1 MPWIKHSIICSGLIV
16 TLAACQAM
24 PAQETAKTK
33 LPVQVY
39 QTPAPSSAGSSEQAA
54 PSTAAAA
61 TTRQTALTQYFGATQ
76 RPSPPVSR
84 RGAPYDYSKDG
95 VDLNFA
101 GTDVREVVDIILG
114 DLLKRDYSID
124 PAVQGQVT
132 LRTGRPV
139 TLGSLLPAL
148 ETTLADVGAALLD
161 RGDRYDVVPRNQ
173 LRTGS
178 LPFKAQPKP
187 GSPRPAGYALE
198 IFPLD
203 YSLATE
209 VEQILRPIASD
220 GSIVQ
225 VSDRHG
231 HIILAGS
238 SAERENLARLITAFD
253 VDWLENKAFALYRLD
268 HVQPAALIDTLEDVL
283 DLKQTNTQQRLIALP
298 RMKAVLGVAADR
310 RRLRQIDS
318 WVRRLDVPAETGE
331 RRLHLY
337 AVQNV
342 DAVQLAATLQK
353 VLGFESEDTTAAT
366 PSTETPSQN
375 QTNVRSETR
384 LEAGQTQPASGQSQ
398 PRVIANE
405 QSNALMIYA
414 TNEEFRKLKDTLE
427 LMDVFTQ
434 QVMIEAVLAEVTL
447 NDDLNYGLQWSFDND
462 DVTISLSSADNGA
475 VASQFPGFSVL
486 YSGTS
491 DVRAVLNAIQS
502 VTDLKVLSSPKLL
515 VLNNQTASLQVGDQ
529 VPIVTQQS
537 QGVIDDNAPVINTV
551 ELRDT
556 GVILEVTPRISES
569 GLVFIEINQEVSDV
583 AETTTSG
590 IDSPTIQQRQ
600 LKTTIG
606 IQDGNTIALGGLIRE
621 TKTRTNSGIP
631 LLKDI
636 PIAGNLFKS
645 NTQVNRRTELVILLT
660 PRIVRDLSSAQ
671 DMTTKLLEDFDGL
684 DAQIIPQPKS

>member
-1 MPWIKHSIICSGLIV
+1 MPWTHPIARLSALSL
-16 TLAACQAM
+16 TLAACQAI
-24 PAQETAKTK
+24 PLDQQSRTQ

-39 QTPAPSSAGSSEQAA
+39 QAPAGAVQPLAQAGQ
-54 PSTAAAA
+54 
-61 TTRQTALTQYFGATQ
+61 TRQASATSQQTTYFGVAN
-76 RPSPPVSR
+76 RPSPNVAR
-84 RGAPYDYSKDG
+84 RGAQYDYSEDG
-95 VDLNFA
+95 VDLNFV

-124 PAVQGQVT
+124 PNVNGQVT

-161 RGDRYDVVPRNQ
+161 RGDRLDVVPRNQ

-178 LPFKAQPKP
+178 LPFKTAPKK
-187 GSPRPAGYALE
+187 GLPRPAGYALE
-198 IFPLD
+198 IFPLQ
-203 YSLATE
+203 YSLATD
-209 VEQILRPIASD
+209 VEQILRPLASD

-238 SAERENLARLITAFD
+238 AAERENLARLITAFD
-253 VDWLENKAFALYRLD
+253 VDWLENRAFALYRLD
-268 HVQPAALIDTLEDVL
+268 HVQPAALIDQLQDIL
-283 DLKQTNTQQRLIALP
+283 GLKQNSPSAQQRLIPLP
-298 RMKAVLGVAADR
+298 RMKAVLGVASDR

-318 WVRRLDVPAETGE
+318 WVRRLDIPAETGE

-337 AVQNV
+337 GVKNV
-342 DAVQLAATLQK
+342 DAVQLADTLQEI
-353 VLGFESEDTTAAT
+353 LGFEAEEEAVDAQLPATTEQA
-366 PSTETPSQN
+366 STGQRFSN
-375 QTNVRSETR
+375 QS
-384 LEAGQTQPASGQSQ
+384 AQTQTQRQPGVAQTQ

-414 TNEEFRKLKDTLE
+414 TNEEFRELRETLE
-427 LMDVFTQ
+427 LMDVFAH

-462 DVTISLSSADNGA
+462 DVTVSFSSADNGS

-491 DVRAVLNAIQS
+491 DVSAVLNAIQS
-502 VTDLKVLSSPKLL
+502 VTDVKVLSSPKLL

-556 GVILEVTPRISES
+556 GVILEVTPRISDS
-569 GLVFIEINQEVSDV
+569 GLVFIEIKQEVSDV
-583 AETTTSG
+583 VATTTSG

-600 LKTTIG
+600 LETTIG
-606 IQDGNTIALGGLIRE
+606 VQDGNTIALGGLIRE
-621 TKTRTNSGIP
+621 SKTRSNSGIP
-631 LLKDI
+631 ILKNI
-636 PIAGNLFKS
+636 PLAGNLFKS
-645 NTQVNRRTELVILLT
+645 TTQVNRRTELVILLT

-671 DMTTKLLEDFDGL
+671 DMTSKLLEDFDGL
-684 DAQIIPQPKS
+684 DPQIIPQPKS